1 MNAKNNIDL
10 SEWLT
15 VTAACPVIG
24 CTDGWVRIL
33 IRSGKLPAWR
43 AGERAWLIKRT
54 DAIAARAS
62 LGPLSNARKGER
74 TITTRRKA
82 KVK

>member
-1 MNAKNNIDL
+1 MSAKNKIEQ

-33 IRSGKLPAWR
+33 IRTGKLPAWR
-43 AGERAWLIKRT
+43 AGERAWLIRRT
-54 DAIAARAS
+54 DAIAARAT

-74 TITTRRKA
+74 TFTNRRRAKA
-82 KVK
+82 K